1 MQMTKSGPSFAVLF
15 PFAVALL
22 AVTSAVRAEDVPEI
36 VRVTWFGNAAPWVLG
51 KADGTLEK
59 RLGTKL
65 RWDNLPT
72 GGAVLTALAAKE
84 VDISLLGSP
93 PTTAGISRGL
103 PIEVISFEGVIATSE
118 RLIARPDIKSMKDL
132 EGKRVAYPPGSSSH
146 YGLIAGLK
154 SYQVDAS
161 KVKLLGLAPADM
173 VAAWK
178 RGDIDAGFVWSP
190 FTYQMEADNGRELLT
205 MKSLQPYGYFVWNNF
220 VVRKE
225 FADKYPGTVVA
236 FLKAY
241 QDYVKAYRADPA
253 GSSRIIATY
262 LNQDLKTVTDTLA
275 GRDFYVLQEQLTAD
289 WMGSQDTK
297 ANAKMAKGFMDTA
310 EFLSTN
316 GDLKR
321 SDIPKSFA
329 PAINPAY
336 AMRALQ

>member
-1 MQMTKSGPSFAVLF
+1 MQITKSGLSFAASLAS
-15 PFAVALL
+15 AVAMV

-59 RLGTKL
+59 RLGTRV

-118 RLIARPDIKSMKDL
+118 RLIARPDIKTMKDL

-154 SYQVDAS
+154 SYNVDMS

-190 FTYQMEADNGRELLT
+190 FTYQMEADKGHELLT

-225 FADKYPGTVVA
+225 FAEKYPGTVIS
-236 FLKAY
+236 FLQAY

-275 GRDFYVLQEQLTAD
+275 GRDFYVLQDQLTTTGWEAPTPRPMPR
-289 WMGSQDTK
+289 WPKGSWIRR
-297 ANAKMAKGFMDTA
+297 N
-310 EFLSTN
+310 S
-316 GDLKR
+316 
-321 SDIPKSFA
+321 
-329 PAINPAY
+329 
-336 AMRALQ
+336 